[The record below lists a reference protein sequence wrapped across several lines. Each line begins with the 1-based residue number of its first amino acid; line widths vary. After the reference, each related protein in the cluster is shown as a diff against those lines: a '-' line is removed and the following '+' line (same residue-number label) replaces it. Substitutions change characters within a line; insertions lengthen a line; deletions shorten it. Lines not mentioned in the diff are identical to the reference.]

1 LIKRDKQYIY
11 TLAFFYSIV
20 IVGVVSIPAFFY
32 ISVEKKSYLQMQKQQ
47 SAHYAY
53 SVEKTIYDFSQ
64 TKEHIFNFPRSLLY
78 DSYLYDAKEKL
89 LFSTNA
95 KKYTNGISKKI
106 ILNKN
111 RLHAKYLV
119 VMQHISYQ
127 EIYTKATIAALFLG
141 AVIFFLTLFF
151 IQISFRPLERVNR
164 YLNTFFNDAMHEL
177 KTPLG
182 VMQLNLEFLRQ
193 ENPSKSLRRL
203 FSSMQNMILIY
214 DDIEYHLKYEYVE
227 YRSEDID
234 VSHFLLERV
243 ELFEDLAKVKN
254 IIFTT
259 KIATNL
265 HFRINRIE
273 LQRII
278 DNTLSNAIKYSQK
291 NTHVH
296 ISLNLENKKLLMSVE
311 DEGIGIKDTKQIFQ
325 RYHREDTI
333 QGGFGIGLSIVKH
346 ICDKYGI
353 VIDVVSSYNKGTIFS
368 YTFPYTS

>member
-1 LIKRDKQYIY
+1 
-11 TLAFFYSIV
+11 
-20 IVGVVSIPAFFY
+20 
-32 ISVEKKSYLQMQKQQ
+32 MQKQHL
-47 SAHYAY
+47 AHYAY
-53 SVEKTIYDFSQ
+53 SVEKTIYDFSR
-64 TKEHIFNFPRSLLY
+64 THEHIFNFPRSLLY
-78 DSYLYDAKEKL
+78 DSMLYGAKGKL

-95 KKYTNGISKKI
+95 KEYVLEDFNKPIENIMSKKI
-106 ILNKN
+106 ILNQN
-111 RLHAKYLV
+111 RLHAKQLV
-119 VMQHISYQ
+119 VIKHISYK

-141 AVIFFLTLFF
+141 AVVFFLTLFF

-193 ENPSKSLRRL
+193 ESPSKPLRRI

-214 DDIEYHLKYEYVE
+214 DDVEYHLKYDHVA

-234 VSHFLLERV
+234 VSHFLLERAA
-243 ELFEDLAKVKN
+243 LFEDLAKVKN
-254 IIFTT
+254 ISFTK

-265 HFRINRIE
+265 HFTINRIE

-278 DNTLSNAIKYSQK
+278 DNTLSNAVKYSKK
-291 NTHVH
+291 NTHVV
-296 ISLNLENKKLLMSVE
+296 ISLDKQNENLHMSVE
-311 DEGIGIKDTKQIFQ
+311 DEGIGIQDTQQIFE

-346 ICDKYGI
+346 ICNKYGI
-353 VIDVVSSYNKGTIFS
+353 IINVVSSHHKGSTFS
-368 YTFPYTS
+368 YTFPHNPS

>member
-1 LIKRDKQYIY
+1 MK
-11 TLAFFYSIV
+11 
-20 IVGVVSIPAFFY
+20 
-32 ISVEKKSYLQMQKQQ
+32 
-47 SAHYAY
+47 
-53 SVEKTIYDFSQ
+53 
-64 TKEHIFNFPRSLLY
+64 
-78 DSYLYDAKEKL
+78 
-89 LFSTNA
+89 
-95 KKYTNGISKKI
+95 
-106 ILNKN
+106 
-111 RLHAKYLV
+111 
-119 VMQHISYQ
+119 HISYK
-127 EIYTKATIAALFLG
+127 EIYTKAMIAALFLG
-141 AVIFFLTLFF
+141 AVVFFLTLFF

-193 ENPSKSLRRL
+193 ENPSKPLRRI

-214 DDIEYHLKYEYVE
+214 DDVEYHLKYDHVE

-243 ELFEDLAKVKN
+243 ALFEDLAKVKN
-254 IIFTT
+254 ITFTK
-259 KIATNL
+259 KIDSNL

-278 DNTLSNAIKYSQK
+278 DNTLSNAVKYSKK
-291 NTHVH
+291 NTHVT
-296 ISLNLENKKLLMSVE
+296 ISLDKQDENLQMRVQ
-311 DEGIGIKDTKQIFQ
+311 DEGIGIEDTKQIFE

-353 VIDVVSSYNKGTIFS
+353 IINVVSLPNKGSTFT
-368 YTFPYTS
+368 YTFPS

>member
-1 LIKRDKQYIY
+1 MQ
-11 TLAFFYSIV
+11 T
-20 IVGVVSIPAFFY
+20 
-32 ISVEKKSYLQMQKQQ
+32 QKQHL
-47 SAHYAY
+47 AHYAY
-53 SVEKTIYDFSQ
+53 SVEKTIYDFSH
-64 TKEHIFNFPRSLLY
+64 TNEHIFNFPRSLLY
-78 DSYLYDAKEKL
+78 DSFLYDKKEKL
-89 LFSTNA
+89 LFSTEI
-95 KKYTNGISKKI
+95 KRYLLDDFYTDIDNIISKEI

-119 VMQHISYQ
+119 VIKSISYQ
-127 EIYTKATIAALFLG
+127 DIYIKAAIAALFLG
-141 AVIFFLTLFF
+141 AAVFFLTLFF

-182 VMQLNLEFLRQ
+182 VMQLNVEFLRQ
-193 ENPSKSLRRL
+193 ESPSKPLRRL

-214 DDIEYHLKYEYVE
+214 DDIEYHLKYDHVE

-243 ELFEDLAKVKN
+243 EVFEDLAKVKN
-254 IIFTT
+254 ILFTK
-259 KIATNL
+259 KIDTNL
-265 HFRINRIE
+265 HFTINRIE

-278 DNTLSNAIKYSQK
+278 DNTLSNAIKYSKK
-291 NTHVH
+291 NTRIIV
-296 ISLNLENKKLLMSVE
+296 SMEKQNVNLRLSIQ
-311 DEGIGIKDTKQIFQ
+311 DEGIGIQDTEQIFE

-353 VIDVVSSYNKGTIFS
+353 TINVASTHNKGSTFTYIFPPNPS
-368 YTFPYTS
+368 